1 MLAINFRRLSLRIFY
16 LHLGFADA
24 QGCRWHGRLARLS
37 CRRSTPW
44 LGGVTFVDRRRSIR
58 QQPRRVAWRAT
69 SESVSDPGLVRAAAS
84 HRGTAAA
91 APVNGSVEKGRL
103 RRLPALRATSESV
116 SDPDLVRAAAS
127 HRGTA
132 AAAPVNGSVE
142 KGRLRSLPS
151 LLALWVRRNV
161 GDLLCLSR
169 QRFSWR
175 GTRQPSRL
183 HEGTDEEICI
193 VPSLTVDRSRHSR
206 GRASPSRKVGRVG

>member
-1 MLAINFRRLSLRIFY
+1 MMPTAELLVMETTRSAACPKQLSTKRNRRKGITVSFIEACFLCQEYSMGLKLTTCDPENF
-16 LHLGFADA
+16 GFADSRC
-24 QGCRWHGRLARLS
+24 GRWHGRLARLS

-103 RRLPALRATSESV
+103 R
-116 SDPDLVRAAAS
+116 
-127 HRGTA
+127 
-132 AAAPVNGSVE
+132 
-142 KGRLRSLPS
+142 SLPS

-183 HEGTDEEICI
+183 HEGTERE
-193 VPSLTVDRSRHSR
+193 SLI
-206 GRASPSRKVGRVG
+206 